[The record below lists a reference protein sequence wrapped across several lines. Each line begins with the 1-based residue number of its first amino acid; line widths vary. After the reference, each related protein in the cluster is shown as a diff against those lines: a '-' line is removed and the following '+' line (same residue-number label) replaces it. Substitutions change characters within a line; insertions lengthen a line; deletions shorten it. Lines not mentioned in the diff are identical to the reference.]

1 MLAFTWFSGNMGSGQ
16 VVHSDSDEDKW
27 IPVAPESIGQ
37 LLWKRA
43 CGKE

>member
-1 MLAFTWFSGNMGSGQ
+1 MGSGQ

-27 IPVAPESIGQ
+27 KPVAPESVAEALRKIG
-37 LLWKRA
+37 